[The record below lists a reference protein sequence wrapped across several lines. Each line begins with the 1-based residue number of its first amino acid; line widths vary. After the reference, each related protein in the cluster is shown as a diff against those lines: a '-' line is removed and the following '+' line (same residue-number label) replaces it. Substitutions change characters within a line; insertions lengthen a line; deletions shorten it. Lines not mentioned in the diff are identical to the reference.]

1 MAGDQAMIVA
11 GIGCRRGTAAEA
23 IEAVLALALG
33 RLGWATDRLDA
44 IATLA
49 EKTQEEGLQT
59 VAARLAL
66 PLIGVPRAELLEV
79 ADRIATVSAPAEAA
93 HGVPSV
99 AEASALA
106 AAGADASLLVLRI
119 VAAGATCAIAEG
131 KRR

>member
-106 AAGADASLLVLRI
+106 AAGADASLLVPRI
-119 VAAGATCAIAEG
+119 ATAGATCAIAEG